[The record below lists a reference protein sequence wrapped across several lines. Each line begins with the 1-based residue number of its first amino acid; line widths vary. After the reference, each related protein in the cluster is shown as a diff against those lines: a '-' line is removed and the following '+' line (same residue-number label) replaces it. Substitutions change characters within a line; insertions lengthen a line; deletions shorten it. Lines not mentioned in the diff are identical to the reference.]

1 MSARIPSSFEP
12 YGRGL
17 HRPEC
22 VLGTADG
29 DVFVPDWR
37 GGVAVVRANGVQ
49 DAWLARTD
57 GLELRPNGIALN
69 EDGSFLIANL
79 GDAGGIWRLD
89 RDGTLAPWLLEVDGI
104 AVPPA
109 NYVTTDER
117 GRTWISV
124 STRLRPRQLAWRPD
138 VHDGFVVLVDDRGA
152 RIVADGL
159 HYTNECRPDP
169 TGEWLYVVETF
180 GRRLTR
186 FPIGGGGRLET
197 PETVVSFGHGSW
209 PDGFVFDQQHGIWV
223 TSLVSNRLLRFD
235 DSSLVTIIEELNAP
249 YVSEVEEAFT
259 TGRMG
264 KEHLGPIAGTRLQ
277 HVTSVGF
284 GESDLR
290 TVYIGCLHT
299 DCVFRFRT
307 DVPGVAPPHWHF
319 ARS

>member
-1 MSARIPSSFEP
+1 MSTHIRPSLEP

-22 VLGTADG
+22 VLGTAAG

-37 GGVAVVRANGVQ
+37 GGVAVVRADGTQ
-49 DAWLARTD
+49 QAWLARTD

-69 EDGSFLIANL
+69 EDGSFLVANL
-79 GDAGGIWRLD
+79 GDEGGIWRLD

-124 STRLRPRQLAWRPD
+124 STRMRPRQLAWTPD
-138 VHDGFVVLVDDRGA
+138 TRDGFVVLVDDRGA
-152 RIVADGL
+152 RIVCDGL

-169 TGEWLYVVETF
+169 TGGWLYVVETF

-186 FPIGGGGRLET
+186 FPIGAGGRLKAA
-197 PETVVSFGHGSW
+197 ETVITFGHGTW
-209 PDGFVFDQQHGIWV
+209 PDGFVFDQQHGIWI

-235 DSSLVTIIEELNAP
+235 GSSLVTIVEELNPA

-259 TGRMG
+259 AGRMR
-264 KEHLGPIAGTRLQ
+264 KEHLGPIPGTRLQ
-277 HVTSVGF
+277 HVTSIGF

-290 TVYIGCLHT
+290 AVYIGCLHT
-299 DCVFRFRT
+299 DCIFRFRSE
-307 DVPGVAPPHWHF
+307 VPGVAPPHWHF
-319 ARS
+319 NRL